1 MSPGMLPSKFSGCGM
16 KGMALLLAML
26 SELAGDRAARCAG
39 RGAMKADAPV
49 RSAANEAK
57 AVFML
62 LMVCVESALGC

>member
-16 KGMALLLAML
+16 KGIALLLAML
-26 SELAGDRAARCAG
+26 SELAGDRAAARCAG

-57 AVFML
+57 AVFMVL
-62 LMVCVESALGC
+62 